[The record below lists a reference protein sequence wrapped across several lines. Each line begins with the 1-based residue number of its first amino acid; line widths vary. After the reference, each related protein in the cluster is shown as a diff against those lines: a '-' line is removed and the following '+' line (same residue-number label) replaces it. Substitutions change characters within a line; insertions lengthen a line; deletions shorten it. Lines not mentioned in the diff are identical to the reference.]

1 MSDYLSDEEQSERLQ
16 RWWGENWKS
25 LVGSVLLAIVAVVG
39 WNEYQSYTN
48 AQTQSAAKTYQSFIN
63 ARVAGQPVED
73 LLSEIDNEHSKTSY
87 QIFSLLYRAKDAV
100 TESDWEA
107 ALGYLD
113 SAISL
118 TNDPKLLDL
127 VRLRKARVQF
137 QLEEFDETL
146 ATLGEIKGVGF
157 KVGVSELTG
166 DIHRSLNDRVR
177 AAEAYQAGIA
187 DAEDSSAVVILK
199 LKLSSLGIDP

>member
-25 LVGSVLLAIVAVVG
+25 LVGSVLLAMVAVVG
-39 WNEYQSYTN
+39 WNEYQSYTVARN
-48 AQTQSAAKTYQSFIN
+48 QSAAKAYQSFID
-63 ARVAGQPVED
+63 ARDAGQPVED
-73 LLSEIDNEHSKTSY
+73 LLSEIDDEHGKTSY
-87 QIFSLLYRAKDAV
+87 QIFSFLYRAKDAV
-100 TESDWEA
+100 TESDWDT
-107 ALGYLD
+107 ALGY
-113 SAISL
+113 
-118 TNDPKLLDL
+118 L

-146 ATLGEIKGVGF
+146 ATLGKIKGVGF

-166 DIHRSLNDRVR
+166 DIHRSLNDKVR
-177 AAEAYQAGIA
+177 AAEAYQAAIA
-187 DAEDSSAVVILK
+187 EAEDSSAVVILK

>member
-48 AQTQSAAKTYQSFIN
+48 AQAQSAAKAYQSFIN
-63 ARVAGQPVED
+63 ARGAGQPVED

-146 ATLGEIKGVGF
+146 ATLGEIKVVGF

>member
-100 TESDWEA
+100 AESDWEA
-107 ALGYLD
+107 ALGHLNF
-113 SAISL
+113 AISL

-137 QLEEFDETL
+137 QLEKFDETL

>member
-25 LVGSVLLAIVAVVG
+25 LVGSVLLAMVAVVG
-39 WNEYQSYTN
+39 WNEYQSYTVARN
-48 AQTQSAAKTYQSFIN
+48 QSAAKAYQSFID
-63 ARVAGQPVED
+63 ARDAGQPVED
-73 LLSEIDNEHSKTSY
+73 LLSEIDDEHGKTSY
-87 QIFSLLYRAKDAV
+87 QIFSFLYRAKDAV
-100 TESDWEA
+100 TESDWDT
-107 ALGYLD
+107 ALGYLN
-113 SAISL
+113 SATLL
-118 TNDPKLLDL
+118 TNDPELLDL

-137 QLEEFDETL
+137 QLEKFDETL

-166 DIHRSLNDRVR
+166 DIHRSLNDKVR
-177 AAEAYQAGIA
+177 AAEAYQAAIA
-187 DAEDSSAVVILK
+187 QAEDSSAVVILK